1 MESRRLKV
9 VLIASE
15 DWLPGIRSYVHG
27 SRPDPVA
34 LYRLLAE
41 RYGIDVEIIDPFLSS
56 KLPLLRR
63 HMVYRGIDPFRALKI
78 LLLRRDVDLVL
89 SVFESSVAVMTL
101 LRQLMHYKP
110 KLAIWD
116 VIPDEVWRP
125 RKWLQNI
132 AFPRVDSLLVLSENQ
147 INYLGKRWG
156 IGERATPVWQ
166 EIDTEFY
173 QPQNF
178 NIDGPILAIGDDHG
192 RDWPTLIGAL
202 APLDVEVIVKTR
214 AKLEVPSNARMRL
227 KQISSRMSFPEL
239 RELYAKASL
248 VVIPLSETL
257 NVSGVGSILE
267 SMAMGKP
274 LVISDNPPIR
284 DYLDPGRTA
293 EVVPVGDAV
302 KLRQAVLAL
311 KAAPERMRT
320 MGSLARARAVELY
333 SAEPYAMRFA
343 AALRST
349 CASSSSHSKP

>member
-1 MESRRLKV
+1 MENHRLKV

-15 DWLPGIRSYVHG
+15 DWLPGIRSYVPG
-27 SRPDPVA
+27 SCPDPVV

-63 HMVYRGIDPFRALKI
+63 HMVYRGVDPVRALKI
-78 LLLRRDVDLVL
+78 LLFRRDVDLVL

-101 LRQLMHYKP
+101 LRRAMLYKP

-116 VIPDEVWRP
+116 VIPDEVWKP
-125 RKWLQNI
+125 RKWLQSI
-132 AFPRVDSLLVLSENQ
+132 AFPRVDGLLVLSEEQ
-147 INYLGKRWG
+147 IPYLERRWG

-166 EIDTEFY
+166 LVDAEFY
-173 QPQNF
+173 QPEKF
-178 NIDGPILAIGDDHG
+178 NESGPILAIGDDHG
-192 RDWPTLIGAL
+192 RDWPTLIAAL
-202 APLDVEVIVKTR
+202 APLDVDVVVKTKS
-214 AKLEVPSNARMRL
+214 KLEVPSNARMRL
-227 KQISSRMSFPEL
+227 KQISSRLSFPEL

-257 NVSGVGSILE
+257 NVSGVGSVLE

-284 DYLDPGRTA
+284 DYLEPGKTA

-302 KLRQAVLAL
+302 KLREAVVAL
-311 KAAPERMRT
+311 KADSERMRT
-320 MGSLARARAVELY
+320 MSSLARARALELY
-333 SAEPYAMRFA
+333 SAEPYAARFA
-343 AALRST
+343 AALRSL
-349 CASSSSHSKP
+349 CASSLSNT

>member
-1 MESRRLKV
+1 MENHRLKV

-15 DWLPGIRSYVHG
+15 DWLPGIRSYAPG
-27 SRPDPVA
+27 SCPDPVV

-78 LLLRRDVDLVL
+78 LLFRRDVDLVL

-101 LRQLMHYKP
+101 LRRAMLYKP

-116 VIPDEVWRP
+116 VIPDEVWKP

-132 AFPRVDSLLVLSENQ
+132 AFPRVDGLFVLSGNQ
-147 INYLGKRWG
+147 IPYLEKRWG
-156 IGERATPVWQ
+156 IGDRATPIWQ

-178 NIDGPILAIGDDHG
+178 NMDGPILAIGDDHG
-192 RDWPTLIGAL
+192 RDWPTLIEAL
-202 APLDVEVIVKTR
+202 APLDVELVVKTR
-214 AKLEVPSNARMRL
+214 AKLAVPNNARMRL
-227 KQISSRMSFPEL
+227 KQISSRLSFPEL

-257 NVSGVGSILE
+257 NVSGVGSVLE

-284 DYLDPGRTA
+284 DYLEPGKTA

-302 KLRQAVLAL
+302 KLREAVVAL
-311 KAAPERMRT
+311 KADPERMRT
-320 MGSLARARAVELY
+320 MGGLARARAVELY
-333 SAEPYAMRFA
+333 SAEPYAERFA
-343 AALRST
+343 AALRSL
-349 CASSSSHSKP
+349 CAPPRSKP

>member
-1 MESRRLKV
+1 MDSGRLKV

-15 DWLPGIRSYVHG
+15 DWLPGIRSFVPG
-27 SRPDPVA
+27 SRPNPVV

-63 HMVYRGIDPFRALKI
+63 HMVYRGVDPFRALKI

-89 SVFESSVAVMTL
+89 SVFESSIAVMTL
-101 LRQLMHYKP
+101 LRRAMFYKP

-116 VIPDEVWRP
+116 VIPDEVWKP

-132 AFPRVDSLLVLSENQ
+132 AFPRVDGLLVLSENQ
-147 INYLGKRWG
+147 IPYLGRRWG
-156 IGERATPVWQ
+156 IAERATPVWQ
-166 EIDTEFY
+166 EIDADFY
-173 QPQNF
+173 RPQNF
-178 NIDGPILAIGDDHG
+178 NTDGPILAIGDDHG
-192 RDWPTLIGAL
+192 RDWPTLIEAL
-202 APLDVEVIVKTR
+202 APLDVDVVVKTK

-227 KQISSRMSFPEL
+227 KQISSRLSFPEL
-239 RELYAKASL
+239 RDLYAKASL

-257 NVSGVGSILE
+257 NVSGVGSVLE

-284 DYLDPGRTA
+284 DYLEPGRTA

-302 KLRQAVLAL
+302 KLREAVLGL
-311 KAAPERMRT
+311 KADPERMRT
-320 MGSLARARAVELY
+320 MGHLARARAVDLY
-333 SAEPYAMRFA
+333 SAEPYAKRFA
-343 AALRST
+343 EALRSM
-349 CASSSSHSKP
+349 CAPSHFKP